1 MPSEETNYAIRLAA
15 KTEGMITDPVYEGK
29 SMQGLIDLAKKNFFS
44 EGSKILYAHLGGAPA
59 LNGYSYYYKDG

>member
-1 MPSEETNYAIRLAA
+1 
-15 KTEGMITDPVYEGK
+15 
-29 SMQGLIDLAKKNFFS
+29 MQGLIDLAKKNFFS

>member
-1 MPSEETNYAIRLAA
+1 
-15 KTEGMITDPVYEGK
+15 
-29 SMQGLIDLAKKNFFS
+29 NFFS